1 MRRRWFARLSALA
14 LILAVIMASL
24 LAMTGQHGDLG
35 ALHSDINNYR
45 MVATA
50 VRLGAIALIALAWPT
65 LVRASEQ
72 RGHISLER
80 SAELHTLRWR
90 IVTWLLMIEVLVGQ
104 NLISAVWPDPT
115 GPSA

>member
-1 MRRRWFARLSALA
+1 MRRRWFVRLSALA
-14 LILAVIMASL
+14 LILAVVMAGL

-35 ALHSDINNYR
+35 ALQSDIQNYR
-45 MVATA
+45 LVTTA
-50 VRLGAIALIALAWPT
+50 VRLSAIALIALAWPK

-80 SAELHTLRWR
+80 SAELHALRWR
-90 IVTWLLMIEVLVGQ
+90 IVTWLLLIEALVGQ

>member
-1 MRRRWFARLSALA
+1 MKRRWFARLSALA
-14 LILAVIMASL
+14 LILAVIMAGL

-35 ALHSDINNYR
+35 ALHSDIKHYR
-45 MVATA
+45 MLTTA
-50 VRLGAIALIALAWPT
+50 VRLSAIALIALAWPT

-80 SAELHTLRWR
+80 SAELHALRWR
-90 IVTWLLMIEVLVGQ
+90 IVAWLLLIEAVVGQ

-115 GPSA
+115 EASA